1 VYVMNNI
8 FKFGTT
14 KWAWCGLSCTTW
26 LLICSATSIVRAD
39 NATDA
44 RVAFDVGTAA
54 SREERWA
61 DALTA
66 FERAHAAKPHPL
78 TAFNIGVC
86 LRATG
91 NLIEAERRFREA
103 LAAES
108 ELPATWVQD
117 ARNYLQEIPARV
129 AQLDLQVEPT
139 DAVVSVDGREMRAAD
154 ITIAVSGLRAGRVLL
169 RLNPGNR
176 VILVRKDGFE
186 SAVLTLALAPGARMD
201 RHVDLSAQN
210 ARLRLMSAPAHAI
223 ARVDG
228 IDVGP
233 APVDIERVPGVH
245 RVLLQLP
252 GYDAYETTVML
263 APGMRSELRA
273 KLNPHRAAV
282 TSRWWFWTAVGTVVA
297 AAAVTTYFVTRSPE
311 PLDGG
316 GLNWVAGR

>member
-1 VYVMNNI
+1 MNYG
-8 FKFGTT
+8 FRFGTT
-14 KWAWCGLSCTTW
+14 KWMW
-26 LLICSATSIVRAD
+26 LLWSSASCLIAFASASVARAD
-39 NATDA
+39 NASDA
-44 RVAFDVGTAA
+44 RIAFDLGTAA

-61 DALTA
+61 DALAA
-66 FERAHAAKPHPL
+66 FERAYAAKSHPL

-91 NLIEAERRFREA
+91 NLIEAEPRFREA

-108 ELPATWVQD
+108 ELPAIWVQD
-117 ARNYLQEIPARV
+117 ARNYLREIPPRV
-129 AQLDLQVEPT
+129 AELDLQVEPV
-139 DAVVSVDGREMRAAD
+139 DAVVSVDGREMRVADVTSAAPS
-154 ITIAVSGLRAGRVLL
+154 AERGRLLL
-169 RLNPGNR
+169 RMNPGNR
-176 VILVRKDGFE
+176 VVLVRKDGFQ
-186 SAVLTLALAPGARMD
+186 SAVLTLALAPGARIN

-210 ARLRLMSAPAHAI
+210 ARLRLTSAPASAI

-233 APVDIERVPGVH
+233 APIDLERAPGSH
-245 RVLLQLP
+245 RVVLQLP

-273 KLNPHRAAV
+273 KLNLHRPAI
-282 TSRWWFWTAVGTVVA
+282 TSRWWFWTAVGGVVA
-297 AAAVTTYFVTRSPE
+297 AAAITTYFVTRSPE